1 MPLFEYVCV
10 RCGERFEHLVR
21 SGRGGAEGE
30 PVCPKCGYERVQKQ
44 LSGFAVPGVATAGS
58 SRSDA
63 ASCSPGFG

>member
-44 LSGFAVPGVATAGS
+44 LSGFAVRGVATAGS

-63 ASCSPGFG
+63 ASCSPGCG

>member
-10 RCGERFEHLVR
+10 RCGDRFELLVR
-21 SGRGGAEGE
+21 SGHGAADGE
-30 PVCPKCGYERVQKQ
+30 PACPKCGYERVQKQ
-44 LSGFAVPGVATAGS
+44 LSGFAVRGVATAGS